1 MSKLFKKV
9 LGKSPKANVK
19 KSDNAPENPVP
30 AKKNA
35 VPAAQTKE
43 AVKAAKKAEQARH
56 KAAVRQGNL
65 ISRTVLD
72 VYPVRDCRK
81 IRTGMCLVQEDGTL
95 MDILWIRGKSYLSS
109 SDDEIRGMFSRGMQ
123 FERLYKAPYK
133 IVSLNMPTNT
143 KEHRQYLA
151 YMRDR
156 QTSEVNKQL
165 LSEQIEQ
172 YKRLDDSTTE
182 RQSFFFLYAK
192 DERQM
197 EQLKALIDTSPINV
211 QEISYARKLDLLW
224 RMNNM
229 CKAVKTVREAEG
241 A

>member
-1 MSKLFKKV
+1 MSKIIKKV
-9 LGKSPKANVK
+9 FGRSAKA
-19 KSDNAPENPVP
+19 D
-30 AKKNA
+30 AKKDSAEPKNRGYA
-35 VPAAQTKE
+35 KTTSPAAQK
-43 AVKAAKKAEQARH
+43 KAADKVAKKAAQARH

-72 VYPVRDCRK
+72 IYPVRDCRK

-109 SDDEIRGMFSRGMQ
+109 SFDELNMMFTRGRQ

-182 RQSFFFLYAK
+182 RQSFFFVYAK

-197 EQLKALIDTSPINV
+197 EQLKTLIDASPINV

-229 CKAVKTVREAEG
+229 CKAIKIVREAEE

>member
-43 AVKAAKKAEQARH
+43 AVRAAKKAEQARH

-72 VYPVRDCRK
+72 IYPVRDCHK

-109 SDDEIRGMFSRGMQ
+109 SFDELNMMFTRGRQ

-182 RQSFFFLYAK
+182 RQSFLFVYAK

-197 EQLKALIDTSPINV
+197 EQLKTLIDASPINV

-229 CKAVKTVREAEG
+229 CKAIKIVREAEE